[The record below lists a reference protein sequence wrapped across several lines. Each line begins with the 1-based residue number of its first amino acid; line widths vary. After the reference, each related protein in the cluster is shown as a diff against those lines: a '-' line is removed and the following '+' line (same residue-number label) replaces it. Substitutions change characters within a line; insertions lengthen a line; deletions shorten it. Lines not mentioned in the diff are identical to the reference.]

1 MRISTNQI
9 QLSMLDNL
17 QHGFGEYA
25 RLDRQISTQKRIL
38 QPSDDPVGSV
48 QLLGL
53 QKEQVAMAQYQ
64 KNIANAKSQLSQG
77 ELQFETMTN
86 MLMRLR
92 ELTQTAATGSLSDAD
107 RKAVA
112 SEVAIIKD
120 GLLDLANARNES
132 GSSLFTGSKVDQ
144 TALVKVT
151 DPTAADFG
159 SYKYNG
165 DGLIRDVSI
174 ANGVTVGLNQ
184 TADQL
189 FLKPDDFFKRLDSM
203 VTAINDA
210 APDAIDQAR
219 GMLDRSQTL
228 QDNISQAVS
237 TIGARINLLDQID
250 ESHAEKGVYSKEVS
264 NQIESLDYAEAA
276 TRQAHVLMALQV
288 QQQAFAK
295 VNGLSLFNYMP

>member
-144 TALVKVT
+144 TALVKQ
-151 DPTAADFG
+151 A
-159 SYKYNG
+159 SG
-165 DGLIRDVSI
+165 DYIYQGDNLVREVSI

-184 TADQL
+184 TADKL
-189 FLKPDDFFKRLDSM
+189 FRQPDDFFKRLDSM
-203 VTAINDA
+203 VTAINAA
-210 APDAIDQAR
+210 APDAADQAR
-219 GMLDRSQTL
+219 AMLGRSQTL

>member
-25 RLDRQISTQKRIL
+25 RLDRQISTNKRIL

-53 QKEQVAMAQYQ
+53 HKEQSAMAQYQ

-77 ELQFETMTN
+77 ELQLDTMTN

-92 ELTQTAATGSLSDAD
+92 ELTQTAANGSLSEDD

-112 SEVAIIKD
+112 SEVAIIKE

-132 GSSLFTGSKVDQ
+132 GSSLCSGSKVDQ
-144 TALVKVT
+144 TALVKIAT
-151 DPTAADFG
+151 
-159 SYKYNG
+159 G
-165 DGLIRDVSI
+165 DYAYQGDNLVREVSI
-174 ANGVTVGLNQ
+174 AKGVTVGLNQ

-189 FLKPDDFFKRLDSM
+189 FLTPDDFFKRLDSM
-203 VTAINDA
+203 VTAIDTA
-210 APDAIDQAR
+210 APDAADQAR
-219 GMLDRSQTL
+219 AMLDRSATL
-228 QDNISQAVS
+228 QDNISQMVS
-237 TIGARINLLDQID
+237 SIGARINLLDQVD
-250 ESHAEKGVYSKEVS
+250 EGHAEKSIYSQEVS
-264 NQIESLDYAEAA
+264 NQIESLDYADAV
-276 TRQAHVLMALQV
+276 TKQAHVLMALQV

>member
-25 RLDRQISTQKRIL
+25 RLDRQISTNKRIL

-53 QKEQVAMAQYQ
+53 HKEQSAMAQYQ

-77 ELQFETMTN
+77 ELQLDTMTN

-92 ELTQTAATGSLSDAD
+92 ELTQTAANGSLSEDD

-112 SEVAIIKD
+112 SEVAIIKE

-132 GSSLFTGSKVDQ
+132 GSSLFSGSKVDQ
-144 TALVKVT
+144 TALVKIAT
-151 DPTAADFG
+151 
-159 SYKYNG
+159 G
-165 DGLIRDVSI
+165 DYAYQGDNLVREVSI
-174 ANGVTVGLNQ
+174 AKGVTVGLNQ

-189 FLKPDDFFKRLDSM
+189 FLTPDDFFKRLDSM
-203 VTAINDA
+203 VTAIDTA
-210 APDAIDQAR
+210 APDAADQAR
-219 GMLDRSQTL
+219 AMLDRSATL
-228 QDNISQAVS
+228 QDNISQMVS
-237 TIGARINLLDQID
+237 SIGARINLLDQVD
-250 ESHAEKGVYSKEVS
+250 EGHAEKSIYSQEVS
-264 NQIESLDYAEAA
+264 NQIESLDYADAV
-276 TRQAHVLMALQV
+276 TKQAHVLMALQV

-295 VNGLSLFNYMP
+295 VNGLSLFNHMP

>member
-1 MRISTNQI
+1 MRISTHQI

-77 ELQFETMTN
+77 ELQLDTMTN

-92 ELTQTAATGSLSDAD
+92 ELTQTAANGSLSEGD

-120 GLLDLANARNES
+120 GLLDLVNARNES
-132 GSSLFTGSKVDQ
+132 GSSLFSGSKVDE

-151 DPTAADFG
+151 DPKDTDFG
-159 SYKYNG
+159 GYRYQG
-165 DGLIRDVSI
+165 DHLVREVGI
-174 ANGVTVGLNQ
+174 AKGVTVGLNQ

-189 FLKPDDFFKRLDSM
+189 FLQPDDFFKRLDSM
-203 VTAINDA
+203 VKAINDA
-210 APDAIDQAR
+210 APDAIEQAR
-219 GMLDRSQTL
+219 GMLGRSQTL

>member
-132 GSSLFTGSKVDQ
+132 GSSLFTGSKVEQ
-144 TALVKVT
+144 TALVKQ
-151 DPTAADFG
+151 A
-159 SYKYNG
+159 SG
-165 DGLIRDVSI
+165 DYIYQGDNLVRDVSI

-189 FLKPDDFFKRLDSM
+189 FLQPDDFFKRLDSM
-203 VTAINDA
+203 VTAINAA
-210 APDAIDQAR
+210 APDAVDQAR
-219 GMLDRSQTL
+219 AMLGRSQML
-228 QDNISQAVS
+228 QDSISQAVS

>member
-25 RLDRQISTQKRIL
+25 RLDRQISTKKRIL

-53 QKEQVAMAQYQ
+53 HKEQSAMAQYQ

-77 ELQFETMTN
+77 ELQLDTMTN

-92 ELTQTAATGSLSDAD
+92 ELTQTAANGSLSDVD

-165 DGLIRDVSI
+165 DGLVRDISI

-189 FLKPDDFFKRLDSM
+189 FLQPDDFFKRLDSM
-203 VTAINDA
+203 VTAINAA
-210 APDAIDQAR
+210 APDAVDQAR
-219 GMLDRSQTL
+219 AMLGRSQTL

>member
-9 QLSMLDNL
+9 QLSILDNL

-25 RLDRQISTQKRIL
+25 KLDRQISTQKRIL

-53 QKEQVAMAQYQ
+53 QKEQAAMVQYQ

-77 ELQFETMTN
+77 ELQLDTMTN

-92 ELTQTAATGSLSDAD
+92 ELTQTAATGSLSDVD

-132 GSSLFTGSKVDQ
+132 GSSLFSGSKVDQ

-159 SYKYNG
+159 SYTYKG
-165 DGLIRDVSI
+165 DALIREVGI
-174 ANGVTVGLNQ
+174 AKGVTIGLNQ
-184 TADQL
+184 TADKL
-189 FLKPDDFFKRLDSM
+189 FLQPDDFFKRLDSM
-203 VTAINDA
+203 VTAINAA
-210 APDAIDQAR
+210 APDAADQAR
-219 GMLDRSQTL
+219 AMLGRSQAL

>member
-64 KNIANAKSQLSQG
+64 KNIANSKSQLSQG

-151 DPTAADFG
+151 DPKAADFG

-189 FLKPDDFFKRLDSM
+189 FLQPDDFFKRLDSM
-203 VTAINDA
+203 VTAINAA
-210 APDAIDQAR
+210 APDAVDQAR
-219 GMLDRSQTL
+219 AMLGRSQTL
-228 QDNISQAVS
+228 QDSISQAVS

>member
-1 MRISTNQI
+1 MRISTHQI

-77 ELQFETMTN
+77 ELQLDTMTN

-92 ELTQTAATGSLSDAD
+92 ELTQTAANGSLSEGD

-120 GLLDLANARNES
+120 GLLDLVNARNES
-132 GSSLFTGSKVDQ
+132 GSSLFSGSKVDE

-151 DPTAADFG
+151 DPKDTDFG
-159 SYKYNG
+159 GYRYKG
-165 DGLIRDVSI
+165 DHLVREVGI
-174 ANGVTVGLNQ
+174 AKGVTVGLNQ

-189 FLKPDDFFKRLDSM
+189 FLQPDDFFKRLDSM
-203 VTAINDA
+203 VKAINDA
-210 APDAIDQAR
+210 APDAVDQAR
-219 GMLDRSQTL
+219 AMLGRSQTL

>member
-1 MRISTNQI
+1 M
-9 QLSMLDNL
+9 
-17 QHGFGEYA
+17 
-25 RLDRQISTQKRIL
+25 
-38 QPSDDPVGSV
+38 V
-48 QLLGL
+48 
-53 QKEQVAMAQYQ
+53 QYQ

-77 ELQFETMTN
+77 ELQLDTMTN

-92 ELTQTAATGSLSDAD
+92 ELTQTAATGSLSDVD

-132 GSSLFTGSKVDQ
+132 GSSLFSGSKVDQ

-159 SYKYNG
+159 SYTYKG
-165 DGLIRDVSI
+165 DALIREVGI
-174 ANGVTVGLNQ
+174 AKGVTIGLNQ
-184 TADQL
+184 TADKL
-189 FLKPDDFFKRLDSM
+189 FLQPDDFFKRLDSM
-203 VTAINDA
+203 VTAINAA
-210 APDAIDQAR
+210 APDAADQAR
-219 GMLDRSQTL
+219 AMLGRSQAL

>member
-1 MRISTNQI
+1 MRISTHQI

-77 ELQFETMTN
+77 ELQLDTMTN

-92 ELTQTAATGSLSDAD
+92 ELTQTAANGSLSEGD

-120 GLLDLANARNES
+120 GLLDLVNARNES
-132 GSSLFTGSKVDQ
+132 GSSLFSGSKVDE

-151 DPTAADFG
+151 DPKDTDFG
-159 SYKYNG
+159 GYRYQG
-165 DGLIRDVSI
+165 DRLVREVGI
-174 ANGVTVGLNQ
+174 AKGVTVGLNQ

-189 FLKPDDFFKRLDSM
+189 FLQPDDFFKRLDSM
-203 VTAINDA
+203 VKAINDA
-210 APDAIDQAR
+210 APDAIEQAR
-219 GMLDRSQTL
+219 AMLDRSQTL

-264 NQIESLDYAEAA
+264 NQIESLDYSEAA

>member
-151 DPTAADFG
+151 DPKAADFG

-189 FLKPDDFFKRLDSM
+189 FLQPDDFFKRLDSM
-203 VTAINDA
+203 VTAINAA
-210 APDAIDQAR
+210 APDAVDQAR
-219 GMLDRSQTL
+219 AMLGRSQML
-228 QDNISQAVS
+228 QDSISQAVS

-264 NQIESLDYAEAA
+264 NQIESLNYAEAA